1 MDDLKKKEMLKNLK
15 KKYVRSI
22 IKLGNSKAI
31 TFPQEWTKLAELKDK
46 SEIKEGEIIGASEV
60 SLYPIDDKSILIR
73 VSDKEREQTVLR
85 LNGNKWPLKLIKQ
98 AIISAFKINVDEI
111 YVKYNEDNQEDL
123 YELLINLQREII
135 GFDFKNLS
143 DTQDY
148 YINFLLDTSKAPFQD
163 VLMDL
168 ANIFHTI
175 IKNVIEGTNKKSNNL
190 LLTEIGR
197 KYSLGRR
204 ILVTGLS
211 EYPTSKGYRNM
222 PVIQFLGNRV
232 VLLYVRDFIN
242 ESLNLHNFS
251 KDIIAKYSDLLSRI
265 PSLLISMINNYDN
278 INLKTISEVQ
288 DDLINLDS
296 ILDKIHLGETFEE
309 LEIRNTI
316 KYFLNSFQTFFD
328 IGITRLIEFEIGMI

>member
-1 MDDLKKKEMLKNLK
+1 MDELKKKEMLKSLK

-31 TFPQEWTKLAELKDK
+31 TFPQEWAKLAELKDK

-60 SLYPIDDKSILIR
+60 SLYPIDDKSMVIR
-73 VSDKEREQTVLR
+73 VSDKEKEQTVLR

-111 YVKYNEDNQEDL
+111 HVKYNKDNQEDL

-135 GFDFKNLS
+135 GFDFKDLS

-148 YINFLLDTSKAPFQD
+148 YINFLLDTSKTPFQD

-168 ANIFHTI
+168 ANIFHKI
-175 IKNVIEGTNKKSNNL
+175 IKNVIEGTSKKSNNL
-190 LLTEIGR
+190 LLAEIGR

-211 EYPTSKGYRNM
+211 EYPRSNGSRNL

-242 ESLNLHNFS
+242 ESLNLHNFPR
-251 KDIIAKYSDLLSRI
+251 DIIKKYASILSQI
-265 PSLLISMINNYDN
+265 PSLLINIVDNYN
-278 INLKTISEVQ
+278 IINLKTIAEFQ

-296 ILDKIHLGETFEE
+296 ILDKIQLGETFEE
-309 LEIRNTI
+309 LEIRFTI
-316 KYFLNSFQTFFD
+316 KYFLNGFQTFFD
-328 IGITRLIEFEIGMI
+328 IGVTRLIEFEIGMI

>member
-111 YVKYNEDNQEDL
+111 YVKYNKDNQEDL

-135 GFDFKNLS
+135 GFDFKDLS

-148 YINFLLDTSKAPFQD
+148 YINFLLDTSKTLFQD

-190 LLTEIGR
+190 LLAEIGR

-211 EYPTSKGYRNM
+211 EYPTSNGSRNL

-251 KDIIAKYSDLLSRI
+251 KDIIAKYSDLLKKI
-265 PSLLISMINNYDN
+265 PTLLIKMINNYDN

>member
-296 ILDKIHLGETFEE
+296 ILDKIHIGETFEE

>member
-111 YVKYNEDNQEDL
+111 YVKYNKDNQEDL

-148 YINFLLDTSKAPFQD
+148 YINFLLDTSKTPFQD

-211 EYPTSKGYRNM
+211 EYPTSKGYRNL

-265 PSLLISMINNYDN
+265 PSLLISMINNYEN

>member
-296 ILDKIHLGETFEE
+296 MLDKIHLGETFEE